1 MKNIIKIFTLV
12 FITGILFTSC
22 ERVAPNY
29 QGVLMENYG
38 KDGKSDYSEV
48 KGRVNTMG
56 PGTELFQVPMFEQ
69 RADFED
75 KVLHLKAADNSE
87 FSSKPMY
94 SIKVI
99 EGRAVDVVFENSNLS
114 HNDDFL
120 KSIEDNILE
129 PKIYD
134 IMKEASRSYTTDTL
148 MANGG
153 SLRFEQH
160 VQELVKSEFEK
171 KGFELLTFSSQLEF
185 TEAVKNRIDVRNEV
199 NTNISVLDQ
208 QIAEQKKKNELA
220 ALQSQYNQILY
231 TPAYLQALYIDAM
244 RWSNNRII
252 ITDGKTP
259 VMLNGQ

>member
-1 MKNIIKIFTLV
+1 MKKSLFLLAIV
-12 FITGILFTSC
+12 AVITTTSC

-48 KGRVNTMG
+48 KGRVSTMS
-56 PGTELFQVPMFEQ
+56 PGSELFQVPMFEQ
-69 RADFED
+69 RADFGD
-75 KVLHLKAADNSE
+75 KELHLKAADNSE
-87 FSSKPMY
+87 FTSKPVY
-94 SIKVI
+94 SIRVI

-114 HNDDFL
+114 HSEDFL
-120 KSIEDNILE
+120 LAIEDNILE

-134 IMKEASRSYTTDTL
+134 LMKEASRSYTTDTL

-185 TEAVKNRIDVRNEV
+185 TDKVKERINVRNEV

-208 QIAEQKKKNELA
+208 QIAEQRKKNELA
-220 ALQSQYNQILY
+220 QLQSEFNKILY
-231 TPAYLQALYIDAM
+231 TEEYLQALYIDAV
-244 RWSNNRII
+244 RWSNNRVI